1 MAGASGKPCRPAAAR
16 PGPDHVEVRRDGALV
31 KVTPAEVVPG
41 DVVVLRAGDI
51 VPCDCRVL
59 EAVALQVDDAALTGE
74 TFPRHKHPDPA
85 PAGAPLAG
93 CRGGWR

>member
-1 MAGASGKPCRPAAAR
+1 
-16 PGPDHVEVRRDGALV
+16 
-31 KVTPAEVVPG
+31 
-41 DVVVLRAGDI
+41 VVVLRAGDI